1 MEELT
6 PQEAIIHL
14 MVMVSAS
21 DRDMG
26 DVELSR
32 IGAIVRTLPAFAAFD
47 DARTLDVAR
56 ACQRW
61 LQRENGFAEIL
72 DAAVDAIPAVAHDT
86 AYAIAVDIAVADRQ
100 VEPEE
105 LRMLHIL
112 RERLEL
118 DPAAISAIE
127 RAARARHRTL

>member
-1 MEELT
+1 MEKLT
-6 PQEAIIHL
+6 PHEAIIYL

-47 DARTLDVAR
+47 SERTLDVAR

-61 LQRENGFAEIL
+61 LQRDNGFAEIL
-72 DAAVDAIPAVAHDT
+72 EAAAGAVPPQAHDM
-86 AYAIAVDIAVADRQ
+86 AYAIAVDIAVADRH

-105 LRMLHIL
+105 LRMLQIL
-112 RERLEL
+112 RQRL
-118 DPAAISAIE
+118 DVDAATISAIE
-127 RAARARHRTL
+127 RAAKARHRLL